1 LFWFVILFLWPFCE
15 FFFSIYSSI
24 IICHI

>member
-1 LFWFVILFLWPFCE
+1 LWFFFFGPFVI
-15 FFFSIYSSI
+15 FFSIYSSI